1 MNDDSYARDEQKRKA
16 QYQTAYES
24 DEVKSWIAS
33 LPPETREKA
42 ESMGLLTPQT
52 EWGINGH
59 SIDQLLPCY
68 EPCKDDSYDDKLMA
82 RPLQKRKGYADLISS
97 DGWASALC
105 GLDADK
111 ESMLAAFLQQDG
123 NPRLRWACI
132 CYLLGQGTCES
143 LAQKLGMTKQAFHH
157 HVRKMEKQLGLPP
170 MANQRS
176 EKVRDLYRKNNKR
189 RS

>member
-1 MNDDSYARDEQKRKA
+1 MNNDSYARDEQKRKE
-16 QYQTAYES
+16 QYMTAYES
-24 DEVKSWIAS
+24 EAAKNWIAS

-42 ESMGLLTPQT
+42 ESLGLLTPQT

-59 SIDQLLPCY
+59 SIDHLLPCY
-68 EPCKDDSYDDKLMA
+68 EPRREDVYDDGLIA
-82 RPLQKRKGYADLISS
+82 RPLQKLKTHADLVSS
-97 DGWASALC
+97 DGWAAAFDK
-105 GLDADK
+105 LDEDE
-111 ESMLAAFLQQDG
+111 ESVLSAFLQQDG

-176 EKVRDLYRKNNKR
+176 EKVRDLYRRNNKR